1 MRLPLT
7 FTVLFLV
14 LALILFI
21 ITLNRKD
28 AIALDKTI
36 KRNPNHPEN
45 EKEDINIEDL
55 ENKVH
60 KPIQE

>member
-7 FTVLFLV
+7 FTILFLV

-36 KRNPNHPEN
+36 KSNHKHPEN
-45 EKEDINIEDL
+45 EKEDINIEDV
-55 ENKVH
+55 ENKVP
-60 KPIQE
+60 KQMQE